1 MKQEKL
7 DNKYGSSSFENSNKT
22 LFYVAVFFEIALL
35 IASSIFSYHFYLGLF
50 KDLGFR
56 ETIATALTC
65 LQSVALY
72 FLWSYVW
79 TQYFRKSKTHIIERF
94 NGVFIIALVVFGVG
108 IYADLAGVKELP
120 ELLISDVERTE
131 LTALQK
137 QHNLDVKSYN
147 NELARLDKI
156 IAQNRNWNNV
166 LPTSGKWSKHNK
178 WKKASEARIKLLDKK
193 EANNIAYNEQRAK
206 ETDLFLLAKHKR
218 ESKVKSSQTS
228 FRYGATFCIILIVVI
243 GFFKELYQYNVWRE
257 RSFSTVQNTVRQTF
271 NQKVEDLEHSVNTGR
286 SFKTGFQ
293 EIDFSKDVE
302 KRAKESNKVDA
313 LILELLAESN
323 FSYREIA
330 KSVTQQTGQ
339 KVSHSKVGQINSEF
353 KIRKNG

>member
-7 DNKYGSSSFENSNKT
+7 NNKYGSSSFENSNKT

-137 QHNLDVKSYN
+137 QHNLDNEYYKR
-147 NELARLDKI
+147 ELATLDKI
-156 IAQNRNWNNV
+156 IAQNVNWDSF
-166 LPTSGKWSKHNK
+166 TAKSGKWTKHNK
-178 WKKASEARIKLLDKK
+178 WKKASEARVKLLNKK
-193 EANNIAYNEQRAK
+193 DANNIAYNEQRAK
-206 ETDLFLLAKHKR
+206 ETDLFLLAKNKR

-243 GFFKELYQYNVWRE
+243 GFFKEQYQYNVWKE
-257 RSFSTVQNTVRQTF
+257 RGSKYSQNIGSQSDSH
-271 NQKVEDLEHSVNTGR
+271 KVEDLSQLDGQ
-286 SFKTGFQ
+286 FK
-293 EIDFSKDVE
+293 EVDLASDVE
-302 KRAKESNKVDA
+302 RQLSNVNDSDLQIAQVITDNPNVSLNKIAKELNIS
-313 LILELLAESN
+313 
-323 FSYREIA
+323 R
-330 KSVTQQTGQ
+330 
-339 KVSHSKVGQINSEF
+339 SKVQLINKQF
-353 KIRKNG
+353 NIR